1 MCPDPKQLRATSREL
16 RSAMA
21 VGRSRCAHSDDA
33 TGPFFAPDHAAK
45 AYTIAAIGV
54 DRVST
59 PATRDVADELVL
71 MQAFYPQDHKRSARS
86 SRRPCTSTLCCLVR
100 LSASREPRAAARV
113 RSLAQSDPS
122 PPLHPRS
129 LPQYFSLGTSSSAVC
144 SFLRL
149 DRIDALGASRPPW
162 RALLTARAAGAPFG
176 QLGDGGG
183 SGRRSLLVRL

>member
-1 MCPDPKQLRATSREL
+1 MRAFRRRRPRTIVHSL
-16 RSAMA
+16 H
-21 VGRSRCAHSDDA
+21 RC
-33 TGPFFAPDHAAK
+33 TGPHAAK
-45 AYTIAAIGV
+45 GIRLCGQIGV

-149 DRIDALGASRPPW
+149 HRIDALGASRPPW